1 MNMEYKL
8 LDDNTGIILTRNPEK
23 VSKNLFIT
31 FTGAPADATVI
42 FENREGDS
50 LYRKLEDN
58 MCAVPTR
65 FLCPILEDVIKVTV
79 CVLDGVSKDRWKCE
93 EIKTGLLT
101 STNEVLIQPNDMNIP
116 QQMIELKLEI
126 QEMRENAKK
135 QQEEISELNNKL
147 NRLLEGYDIT

>member
-65 FLCPILEDVIKVTV
+65 FLCPILEDAIKVTV
-79 CVLDGVSKDRWKCE
+79 CILDGVSKDRWKCE
-93 EIKTGLLT
+93 EIKTGLLV
-101 STNEVLIQPNDMNIP
+101 STNEVLVQPNDMNIP
-116 QQMIELKLEI
+116 QQMIDLKLEL
-126 QEMRENAKK
+126 QEMKTKQKE

>member
-65 FLCPILEDVIKVTV
+65 FLWLQN
-79 CVLDGVSKDRWKCE
+79 
-93 EIKTGLLT
+93 GL
-101 STNEVLIQPNDMNIP
+101 
-116 QQMIELKLEI
+116 
-126 QEMRENAKK
+126 
-135 QQEEISELNNKL
+135 
-147 NRLLEGYDIT
+147 